1 MDYELNE
8 KLSIRRA
15 RQSANGARH
24 VRDEELEKFLRVTSS
39 GVVRNQQISRK
50 TVDKT
55 VVMKQ
60 QGNNNNTT
68 GISFPNDNKK
78 LSRIHEN
85 KKLHSA
91 NFHSNIGGIDEKL
104 IIHSATPSRPQHDDV
119 KFVYKKPNRVT
130 FDEVKSVKSA
140 SKLPMYAEISRIEPM
155 KANKTQ
161 ISSKSASIHHQRRAN
176 LNSIRLPPFSY
187 DLDYPYIEVRGFNN
201 QKSNLS
207 KH

>member
-1 MDYELNE
+1 MDFELNE

-39 GVVRNQQISRK
+39 GVARNQQVSRK

-55 VVMKQ
+55 IVMRQ
-60 QGNNNNTT
+60 QG
-68 GISFPNDNKK
+68 GGK

-85 KKLHSA
+85 RKLHFGA
-91 NFHSNIGGIDEKL
+91 NGNVGMDEKF
-104 IIHSATPSRPQHDDV
+104 IIHSAAAPARPPQQHHNDDV

-130 FDEVKSVKSA
+130 FDEVKAVKSA

-155 KANKTQ
+155 KMANKSQ
-161 ISSKSASIHHQRRAN
+161 NASKSASIHHQRRAN
-176 LNSIRLPPFSY
+176 LNTIRLPPFSY

-201 QKSNLS
+201 QKSSLP